1 MSDIV
6 AMIKM
11 EEKYESLTLSFDKCD
26 DTVSKIEAVVE
37 SVMKDTGMNPVIF
50 QKEACSMDGKE
61 SVYVEFTDQ
70 EQRESGK
77 FFDAVLEKLGI
88 QKCIS

>member
-26 DTVSKIEAVVE
+26 DTASKIEAVVE

-88 QKCIS
+88 QKCIA